1 MMDAPK
7 QVIQDRLTFD
17 GMPITRLIL
26 GETPTALED
35 MPPIFDV
42 LLTDPPYNSKRKSYF
57 ALPWQK
63 DQNRDFGDWDAVE
76 NTDYSWLIT
85 AMQVLK
91 PNAAILIF
99 SPFERLGDY
108 EAALEGLGCVYR
120 TAIVWH
126 KTNGVVHVPAYKSSV
141 EAIVYA
147 TKGKPFFRPWET
159 QAAFNAH
166 NFIEG
171 PSCMGNERKR
181 WNHPTQKPEYL
192 IQRLLHRHSEP
203 GYWVLDPFMG
213 VGTTPAVAFSMGR
226 HSVGVERNADF
237 YQRACARLREMGA
250 ELDGASVEELFNGAS

>member
-1 MMDAPK
+1 MS
-7 QVIQDRLTFD
+7 IE
-17 GMPITRLIL
+17 TRLIL
-26 GETPTALED
+26 GKTPSALEG
-35 MPPIFDV
+35 MPSVFDV

-76 NTDYSWLIT
+76 NLDYSWLEI
-85 AMQVLK
+85 AVHILR
-91 PNAAILIF
+91 PDAAILIF
-99 SPFERLGDY
+99 SSFERLGDY
-108 EAALEGLGCVYR
+108 EAALESLGCVYR

-126 KTNGVVHVPAYKSSV
+126 RTNGVVHVPAYKSSV

-159 QAAFNAH
+159 QKQFAAH

-192 IQRLLHRHSEP
+192 IERLLHRHSEP
-203 GYWVLDPFMG
+203 GFYVLDPFMG
-213 VGTTPAVAFSMGR
+213 VGTIPAVAYKMGR
-226 HSVGVERNADF
+226 HSVGVECEKE
-237 YQRACARLREMGA
+237 YYKRACTRL
-250 ELDGASVEELFNGAS
+250 EELGANPQTGEMI